1 VVSVISTGELSPNQL
16 RKRQQIVEAARR
28 VLATE
33 GLAACSVRAV
43 ADASPLTKSAIHYY
57 FADRDALVDEAMA
70 GHIEAFLA
78 QVRAAAAGANEP
90 VERFWA
96 AIEAYLGTFDDN
108 PGAALLWYDY
118 WIDAARKGRLEPV
131 DRMNRDVVALLTEL
145 LEAVP
150 VPGAAARA
158 EAVFSALLGLV
169 VRQSVHR
176 RPFDEIR
183 TQIQFASGLRGELSW
198 GRPGR

>member
-1 VVSVISTGELSPNQL
+1 VVAVIPPSAAPADGLSPNQL
-16 RKRQQIVEAARR
+16 RKRQQIVEAAQR

-70 GHIEAFLA
+70 GHIEAFLSR
-78 QVRAAAAGANEP
+78 VRAAAGQASGP
-90 VERFWA
+90 VEKFWA
-96 AIEAYLGTFDDN
+96 AIEAYLGAFEEN

-118 WIDAARKGRLEPV
+118 WIDVARKGRLEPIE
-131 DRMNRDVVALLTEL
+131 RMNREVVAVLTGLLAAL
-145 LEAVP
+145 P
-150 VPGAAARA
+150 VPDPAARA

-169 VRQSVHR
+169 VQQSVRR
-176 RPFDEIR
+176 RPFAEIKEQMR
-183 TQIQFASGLRGELSW
+183 LHAGVQA
-198 GRPGR
+198 

>member
-1 VVSVISTGELSPNQL
+1 MPSDLSPNQR

-28 VLATE
+28 VLAE
-33 GLAACSVRAV
+33 HGLAACSVRAV

-57 FADRDALVDEAMA
+57 FADMDSLVDEAMA
-70 GHIEAFLA
+70 GHIEAFLSR
-78 QVRAAAAGANEP
+78 VRAAAARGSDP
-90 VERFWA
+90 VQRFWA
-96 AIEAYLGTFDDN
+96 AIEAYLGAFEEN

-131 DRMNRDVVALLTEL
+131 ERMNREVVAVLSDL

-158 EAVFSALLGLV
+158 EAVFATLLGLV
-169 VRQSVHR
+169 VRQSVRR
-176 RPFDEIR
+176 RPFPEVRELIR
-183 TQIQFASGLRGELSW
+183 LGAGLPDR
-198 GRPGR
+198 

>member
-1 VVSVISTGELSPNQL
+1 
-16 RKRQQIVEAARR
+16 

-57 FADRDALVDEAMA
+57 FADLNELVDAAMA
-70 GHIEAFLA
+70 GHIEAFLTR
-78 QVRAAAAGANEP
+78 VRAAAARGSDP
-90 VERFWA
+90 IERFWT
-96 AIEAYLGTFDDN
+96 AIEAYLGTFDEN
-108 PGAALLWYDY
+108 PAAALLWYDY

-131 DRMNRDVVALLTEL
+131 DRMNTEVIAMITEL

-150 VPGAAARA
+150 VPGATVRA

-169 VRQSVHR
+169 VQQSVRR
-176 RPFDEIR
+176 RPPEEVRELIR
-183 TQIQFASGLRGELSW
+183 LGAGLPET
-198 GRPGR
+198 

>member
-1 VVSVISTGELSPNQL
+1 MISTGELSPNQL
-16 RKRQQIVEAARR
+16 RKREQIVEAARK

-57 FADRDALVDEAMA
+57 FADLNELVDAAMA
-70 GHIEAFLA
+70 GHIEAFLTR
-78 QVRAAAAGANEP
+78 VRAAAARGSDPA
-90 VERFWA
+90 ERFWA
-96 AIEAYLGTFDDN
+96 AIEAYLGTFDEN
-108 PGAALLWYDY
+108 PAAALLWYDY

-131 DRMNRDVVALLTEL
+131 DRMNREVVAMLTEL

-150 VPGAAARA
+150 VPGAAVRA

-169 VRQSVHR
+169 VQQSVRR
-176 RPFDEIR
+176 RPPEEIR
-183 TQIQFASGLRGELSW
+183 ELIRLGAGL
-198 GRPGR
+198 PGR